1 MNRKKI
7 LGMLAITIVVA
18 AIGSVAAFEGKFPG
32 IDSQSRNNITNA
44 IKANNFSAWQAAMS
58 AQITLDNFNNLV
70 QRYQTMSQKRG
81 NMSQWRG
88 NMSKMQGTMSSGR
101 QALNAGMIQA
111 IKDNSY
117 PEWNT
122 AIVNSTSGLVS
133 KITNVDQF
141 NTLVALYQAKQ
152 AGNNTQVMALSQ
164 QLGLP
169 AGSGKPKMSGHFGR
183 RRMN

>member
-18 AIGSVAAFEGKFPG
+18 AIGSVAAFGGKFTG
-32 IDSQSRNNITNA
+32 IDPQSRDNITNA
-44 IKANNFSAWQAAMS
+44 IKANNYSAWQAAMS
-58 AQITLDNFNNLV
+58 AQLTPENFNKIV
-70 QRYQTMSQKRG
+70 QNYQTMSQRHG

-88 NMSKMQGTMSSGR
+88 NMTEKQGTMYAGK

-117 PEWNT
+117 PEWT
-122 AIVNSTSGLVS
+122 AAILNSTSPLVS
-133 KITNVDQF
+133 KINNETQF

-152 AGNNTQVMALSQ
+152 DGNNTQVMALSQ
-164 QLGLP
+164 QLGLS
-169 AGSGKPKMSGHFGR
+169 AGNGYHKMSR
-183 RRMN
+183 RFRR